1 MGNSKIYSKI
11 LYTRQF
17 ENELR
22 SLISNYQK
30 GKVFLATEEKV
41 DKIWVVKSDAF
52 LNEFEIRKVVI
63 PAGEENKKIESLA
76 KIWEFLSK
84 NGGDRKSLLINIGGG
99 MLTDLAG
106 FAATTFKRGIDFL
119 NIPTTLLSQVDASV
133 GGKTGINFNGLKNE
147 VGTFKEPVAVIIN
160 TDFLKSIDREN
171 FISGFAE
178 MIKHGLIHNPAHLE
192 ELKTVDFNQID
203 YDDLQEII
211 RHSVNVKEYFV
222 ANDLTEN
229 NIRKALNF
237 GHTVGHA
244 FESLAMEQKRPIL
257 HGYAVAY
264 GMIVELYL
272 SVKMCGFPQD
282 DLEKLNAWLLQVYGK
297 FEVNDS
303 DFERLYQLM
312 THDKKNDSGRINFTL
327 IPEIGKIEINQ
338 NCSRELIMEALNYY
352 KNL

>member
-11 LYTRQF
+11 LYTRDF

-22 SLISNYQK
+22 SLIVNYPK
-30 GKVFLATEEKV
+30 GKVFLATENTV
-41 DKIWVVKSDAF
+41 DELWVSRSRVFFD
-52 LNEFEIRKVVI
+52 EFGIKKVVV
-63 PAGEENKKIESLA
+63 PAGEHNKKIESVG
-76 KIWEFLSK
+76 KIWEFLSQ

-119 NIPTTLLSQVDASV
+119 NVPTTLLSQVDASL

-160 TDFLKSIDREN
+160 TGFLKSIDRNN

-178 MIKHGLIHNPAHLE
+178 MIKHGLIHSPDHLA
-192 ELKTVDFNQID
+192 ELQNFDVENID
-203 YDDLQEII
+203 YDELQEII

-237 GHTVGHA
+237 GHTAGHA
-244 FESLAMEQKRPIL
+244 FESFAMEQKRPIL
-257 HGYAVAY
+257 HGFAVAY

-272 SVKMCGFPQD
+272 SVKVCRFASAD
-282 DLEKLNAWLLQVYGK
+282 FETYTKWLLDIYGK
-297 FEVNDS
+297 FEIDEE
-303 DFERLYQLM
+303 DFEHLYQFM
-312 THDKKNDSGRINFTL
+312 THDKKNDSGKINFTL
-327 IPEIGKIEINQ
+327 LPRVGEIEINR
-338 NCSRELIMEALNYY
+338 NCSKELIFEALNYY